1 MSILS
6 QSPVSPKGEAND
18 YEKASPTFS
27 ALLSPLEAHL
37 PYLTRLTSRC
47 NKPMTYTFNHQIRGL
62 VYYHTEACSSA
73 QDLLQAARCDRLA
86 NQLLVPASG
95 LGESTFYEANATRG
109 EKQMFELFA
118 RLSKTAAKQ
127 IGFTLPRHQGL
138 IAIDGSFIDACLS
151 MTWADYSRH
160 KRKAKLHF
168 GFDLN
173 GAIPRKIFLSDG
185 KADERP
191 FVCDLLD
198 KGQTGVMDRGY
209 QDHARFDAWINQD
222 KHFVV
227 RVKKN
232 IRYRIL
238 ERLSFQARAYQPR
251 GEAAISFFAKV
262 LLGDADY
269 RMTQPVFL
277 VGFSACG
284 KTYWIV
290 TDRGDFSAEEI
301 AYIYSL
307 RWKIETFFAWWKKH
321 LKVYHLISRS
331 PHGVLIQLLAGLITY
346 LLLVI
351 YFHRRYDD
359 KPCVTYLRQ
368 LRWDIRHEVQADIP
382 IHIHIYVVCC
392 LLIVSYLH
400 KDLDHHAIF

>member
-1 MSILS
+1 MSIQS
-6 QSPVSPKGEAND
+6 QSPLSPTGEENE
-18 YEKASPTFS
+18 YRKASPTFS

-37 PYLTRLTSRC
+37 PYLTPLTSRC
-47 NKPMTYTFNHQIRGL
+47 NKPMTYTFDHQVRGL
-62 VYYHTEACSSA
+62 VYYHIEACSSA
-73 QDLLQAARCDRLA
+73 QDLLQAAGCDGLVNR
-86 NQLLVPASG
+86 LLVPTSG

-109 EKQMFELFA
+109 KKQMFELFT

-127 IGFTLPRHQGL
+127 VGLALPRHRGL

-151 MTWADYSRH
+151 MTWADYSH
-160 KRKAKLHF
+160 NKRKAKLHF

-173 GAIPRKIFLSDG
+173 GSIPRKIFLSDG

-191 FVCDLLD
+191 FVSLLLE

-209 QDHARFDAWINQD
+209 QEHARFDAWINQD

-232 IRYRIL
+232 IQYRIL
-238 ERLSFQARAYQPR
+238 ERLAFQPRAYRPR
-251 GEAAISFFAKV
+251 GEATISFFAKV
-262 LLGDADY
+262 LLGDANH
-269 RMTQPVFL
+269 RMTHPVFL

-284 KTYWIV
+284 KTYWVV
-290 TDRGDFSAEEI
+290 TDRDDLSAEEI
-301 AYIYSL
+301 AFIYSL
-307 RWKIETFFAWWKKH
+307 RWKIEIFFAWWKKY

-331 PHGVLIQLLAGLITY
+331 PHGVLIQLFAGLITY

-351 YFHRRYDD
+351 YFHQRYDD

-368 LRWDIRHEVQADIP
+368 LRWDIRHEAQANAP
-382 IHIHIYVVCC
+382 IHIHIYVVCR
-392 LLIVSYLH
+392 LLTVCYHH
-400 KDLDHHAIF
+400 KDL